1 MAILSKIRERSWLLI
16 VIIGMALFAF
26 VASPQD
32 IMDFFNSSKV
42 NSVGSVN
49 GDPISREE
57 FAAQVEAYKANT
69 GNRSSQLQAVNAV
82 WNSLVSERL
91 YSEQLEKAGI
101 VIGEKDVWDAI
112 VQIPS
117 IQNNPMFQNEIGF
130 FDENRLKEYLATIK
144 LDSDAGDI
152 DAQNA
157 WFNWLQTERNVKRN
171 LEQTAYA
178 FMLNQGVGASLKEG
192 EQKYLD
198 ENTLIDAKYVYV
210 PFSSVDSKEVKVSKS
225 EISSYIAEHA
235 AAFEVDASR
244 DIEYVKFDLKAT
256 EADELV
262 ISNELEGLIN
272 DSEQYDSATKQTV
285 VVKGFATTNNV
296 ELFIEENGSDLPVDE
311 NFYFKNTL
319 ARAASDE
326 IFAAQV
332 GDVVGPYK
340 DNGYYKISKL
350 VERVQMPDSARASH
364 ILIPYIGSRGNSPVL
379 TKEQAKAQADSLAA
393 VVRRSPSKMS
403 GLAATYSSD
412 LSNSEDGGD
421 LDWFGYNRMVPEFR
435 DFCFS
440 NPTGS
445 VGVVET
451 MFGYHVIKLTGRKN
465 VQPAVKIATIA
476 RKITASEATENTL
489 FEQAETFAFELS
501 EGADFR
507 ELAEEKAYGVLPA
520 NNLSPLTERITVLG
534 PSRQI
539 VKWAFEEDTDLGDTQ
554 RFDLDNGTYVVA
566 VLKTKTAAG
575 LMPVEKAV
583 NRVRPIIEKE
593 KKAEL
598 IKAKFSGATLA
609 DVSNSVND
617 PIRNVTG
624 MTMAG
629 PTIAGIGREVAV
641 VGAMAGAPLNEVIS
655 PIVGSNGVFAI
666 MVTARTTPEP
676 LPNYETLRSQLVSR
690 NEGRFT
696 QVYEALEEAADITDN
711 RAEFY

>member
-157 WFNWLQTERNVKRN
+157 WYNWLQTERNVKRN

-198 ENTLIDAKYVYV
+198 ENTLIDAKYVFV
-210 PFSSVDSKEVKVSKS
+210 PFSSIDNKEVKVTKS
-225 EISSYIAEHA
+225 EISSYIKEHS

-256 EADELV
+256 EADELA
-262 ISNELEGLIN
+262 IAEELEGLIN
-272 DSEQYDSATKQTV
+272 DSEQYDSSTKQTIL
-285 VVKGFATTNNV
+285 VKGFAHTNNV
-296 ELFIEENGSDLPVDE
+296 DLFIEENGSDLPVDE

-332 GDVVGPYK
+332 GEVVGPYK
-340 DNGYYKISKL
+340 DNGYFKISKL
-350 VERVQMPDSARASH
+350 VERVQMPDSAKASH
-364 ILIPYIGSRGNSPVL
+364 ILIPFIGSRGNSPVL

-393 VVRRSPSKMS
+393 VIRRSPSKMNS
-403 GLAATYSSD
+403 LASTYSSD
-412 LSNSEDGGD
+412 LSNAEEGGD

-445 VGVVET
+445 VGVIET
-451 MFGYHVIKLTGRKN
+451 MFGYHVIKITGRKN

-507 ELAEEKAYGVLPA
+507 TLAEEKGYGVLPA

-539 VKWAFEEDTDLGDTQ
+539 VKWAFNEDTNTQDTK

-583 NRVRPIIEKE
+583 NRVRPILEKE

-609 DVSNSVND
+609 DISSTVND
-617 PIRNVTG
+617 PIRNVSG

-629 PTIAGIGREVAV
+629 PTIAGIGREIAV
-641 VGAMAGAPLNEVIS
+641 VGAMAGAPLNEVVS

-666 MVTARTTPEP
+666 MVTARTAPEP